1 MEVGGGARN
10 LDWGRHPSR
19 VAADATAQKLT
30 GTTAGA
36 PRLPCLQDRRWPP
49 TPTVVLLL
57 VLHQERG
64 V

>member
-1 MEVGGGARN
+1 MARAILTGAAT
-10 LDWGRHPSR
+10 HPASPLTR
-19 VAADATAQKLT
+19 RAQKLT